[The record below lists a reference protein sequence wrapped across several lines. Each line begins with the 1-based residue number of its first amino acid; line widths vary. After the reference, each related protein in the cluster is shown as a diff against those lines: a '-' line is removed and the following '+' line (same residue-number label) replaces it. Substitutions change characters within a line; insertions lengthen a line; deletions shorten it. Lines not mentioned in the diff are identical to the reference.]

1 MIRDSIGF
9 RRGSWLSATKNRRAR
24 HADHSDRHRLHLK
37 DLLSRSPHFS
47 DIQTGHKSQTGNH
60 DPSIRDYTT
69 VRSASCPT
77 ETHRPRLYSRD
88 DDLSHNCRHTSP
100 PLEDNPRHRARKKFP
115 DFETSAEVPARGMY
129 LRSWEHMKHDQLLL
143 TGPTVYRDPLVEKL
157 THQHTA
163 RQLLLREET
172 SSHEH
177 GPTSTT
183 SADASNYWNTKR
195 VATYSTPTAVQPH
208 PFVFMGTDT
217 VALSPEDQ
225 VTTILAFTSSNPE
238 GHRRMKKETGHTQNT
253 NNSGYATKYKVQR
266 HPET

>member
-1 MIRDSIGF
+1 
-9 RRGSWLSATKNRRAR
+9 
-24 HADHSDRHRLHLK
+24 
-37 DLLSRSPHFS
+37 
-47 DIQTGHKSQTGNH
+47 
-60 DPSIRDYTT
+60 
-69 VRSASCPT
+69 
-77 ETHRPRLYSRD
+77 
-88 DDLSHNCRHTSP
+88 
-100 PLEDNPRHRARKKFP
+100 
-115 DFETSAEVPARGMY
+115 
-129 LRSWEHMKHDQLLL
+129 MKHDQLLL